1 MIKKVNLKEEDL
13 LKFKKIRNNT
23 SSIMIWFM
31 TINLIMFM
39 MYPST
44 LIHIALMGIMM
55 LILEFVMVE
64 EDFNDQI

>member
-1 MIKKVNLKEEDL
+1 
-13 LKFKKIRNNT
+13 
-23 SSIMIWFM
+23 MIWFM